1 MAVPENSPIR
11 RQHFDVT
18 DVEHELSGPLDTAA
32 SRGNKGKNPILFSVC
47 GRHLSPRLSEQKN
60 GTNVLPSESLS
71 SLFVVN
77 QPFVLLDPKG
87 EKGRSVQGP
96 LARA

>member
-32 SRGNKGKNPILFSVC
+32 PRGNKGKNPILFSVC

-60 GTNVLPSESLS
+60 RANILPSAVE
-71 SLFVVN
+71 
-77 QPFVLLDPKG
+77 QKPFRTAN
-87 EKGRSVQGP
+87 RSQKKI
-96 LARA
+96 